1 MGMREIVTSRAQVGL
16 TAFELLLVLTIT
28 AILTATGIPALQEHG
43 LHKRLAA
50 AVSSLHADLNLARRE
65 AISRNSHVIACPGS
79 PATGCLDQGTW
90 QHGWLLFD
98 DLNGDRAWQQAE
110 PLIRVGN
117 RLEHMTVRS
126 SAGRHSIRFSPAG
139 AAPASNASIVFCD
152 RRGLDAGRKLV
163 ISNTGRIR
171 RSDLDARDAGRCA
184 A

>member
-1 MGMREIVTSRAQVGL
+1 MREIATASSQAGL
-16 TAFELLLVLTIT
+16 TALELLLVLTIT
-28 AILTATGIPALQEHG
+28 AILTAAGIPALQEHG
-43 LHKRLAA
+43 LRKRMAA
-50 AVSSLHADLNLARRE
+50 AVSGLHTDLNLARRE

-79 PATGCLDQGTW
+79 PPTGCLEQTAW
-90 QHGWLLFD
+90 QQGWLLFD

-110 PLIRVGN
+110 PVIRIGN
-117 RLEHMTVRS
+117 RLEHITVRS

-152 RRGLDAGRKLV
+152 RRGLDAGRKLL

-171 RSDLDARDAGRCA
+171 RSELDEQDAARCA